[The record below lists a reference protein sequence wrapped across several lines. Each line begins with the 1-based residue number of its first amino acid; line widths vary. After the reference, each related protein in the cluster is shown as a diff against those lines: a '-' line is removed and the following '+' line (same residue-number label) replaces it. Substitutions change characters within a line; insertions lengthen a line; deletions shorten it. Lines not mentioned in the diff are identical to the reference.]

1 MQVPSGCRFHPR
13 CPRFLGD
20 LCRDHEPP
28 WQEGEGDHRV
38 YCHIRLD
45 ELLHLQA
52 ETIILSGD
60 QGGE

>member
-28 WQEGEGDHRV
+28 WHEGEGDHRV
-38 YCHIRLD
+38 YCHIPLD
-45 ELLHLQA
+45 ELRELQA
-52 ETIILSGD
+52 KTIMLSGD
-60 QGGE
+60 EGGD